1 MTFKPRLWYPIAAVL
16 AVANV
21 ASVYVAAQPAEP
33 VHATV
38 HAALAVLFAL
48 WAQRLK
54 QRRDGGT
61 ITGSV
66 AAPVLHGIESEMDQM
81 RQELSDAQER
91 LDFAERLL
99 AQQREKQQ

>member
-1 MTFKPRLWYPIAAVL
+1 MTFRPRVWYPIAAFL

-38 HAALAVLFAL
+38 HAVFAVLFAL

-54 QRRDGGT
+54 QRRDGAT
-61 ITGSV
+61 ISGSV
-66 AAPVLHGIESEMDQM
+66 AAPALHGIESEMDQM
-81 RQELSDAQER
+81 RQELSEAQER

-99 AQQREKQQ
+99 AQQREKQP

>member
-1 MTFKPRLWYPIAAVL
+1 MTFKPRLWYPIAAFL

-21 ASVYVAAQPAEP
+21 ASVYVAARPAEP

-48 WAQRLK
+48 WAQRLR
-54 QRRDGGT
+54 QRRDGTT

-66 AAPVLHGIESEMDQM
+66 AAPALQGIESEMDQM
-81 RQELSDAQER
+81 RQELSEAQER

-99 AQQREKQQ
+99 AQQRAKQP